1 MTSEKVFCFISCGVI
16 KTKQFEGNLI
26 LNSIAVTIGMLAIVT
41 STTDLVMP
49 STYILGI
56 SIFTMTYSMID
67 LITKDDVP
75 MFKTKIA
82 KLRVKVYGTILSVPS
97 AFGLTLLALNFNTP
111 EEEIARQSN
120 SFTLIALS
128 LLLISIATQSTLSY
142 KKDEEKEAD
151 EKDAS

>member
-1 MTSEKVFCFISCGVI
+1 MI

-120 SFTLIALS
+120 LRQIRRSDLPRYQRTSRGSRGSNWSKSHRRSHFNCFTS
-128 LLLISIATQSTLSY
+128 LKPKGEQRY
-142 KKDEEKEAD
+142 ER
-151 EKDAS
+151 